1 MENVYLSSDAT
12 TEEAEY
18 VRSRLFA
25 YNQEKAE
32 SKPAAS
38 VQLVLKDENGKIYGG
53 LIGKIYRSCLG
64 IEILWVDEELRGSG
78 YGKKLL
84 DHAEASAISAGC
96 KFVHL
101 DTFSFQAPEFYK
113 KNGYMI
119 FGVLEG
125 YPDGAKRYYLKKD
138 L

>member
-1 MENVYLSSDAT
+1 MNNIHLDTEMT
-12 TEEAEY
+12 TDEMEY
-18 VRSRLFA
+18 VRNRLFQ
-25 YNQEKAE
+25 YNQEKAQ
-32 SKPAAS
+32 SNQAAPMN
-38 VQLVLKDENGKIYGG
+38 LVLKDEEGKIYGG

-84 DHAEASAISAGC
+84 DQAEASAISEGC

-125 YPDGAKRYYLKKD
+125 YPDEAKRYYLKKD
-138 L
+138 I

>member
-1 MENVYLSSDAT
+1 MNNIHLDTEMT
-12 TEEAEY
+12 TDEMEY
-18 VRSRLFA
+18 VRNRLFQ
-25 YNQEKAE
+25 YNQEKAQ
-32 SKPAAS
+32 SNQAAPMN
-38 VQLVLKDENGKIYGG
+38 LVLKDAEGKIYGG

-84 DHAEASAISAGC
+84 DQAEASAISGGC
-96 KFVHL
+96 KFIHL

-113 KNGYMI
+113 KNGYVI